1 MRPIISALVLTTVL
15 LPLAG
20 CGNKGPLVLPTAA
33 PVEAGAPLP
42 EAARPVPDPDALPQA
57 EPEADT
63 GVDAIEPDDVPTDPP
78 VR

>member
-1 MRPIISALVLTTVL
+1 MRPIISALLLTAL

-20 CGNKGPLVLPTAA
+20 CGNKGPLVLPSAA
-33 PVEAGAPLP
+33 PVEADAPLP

-63 GVDAIEPDDVPTDPP
+63 GVDAIEPDDVPADPP
-78 VR
+78 AR